1 MKYQDKIR
9 IFSQKQENQNIFIKS
24 GKNQE
29 SSTAARP
36 VNAETKDASI
46 YTEFS

>member
-1 MKYQDKIR
+1 MKYQDKNR
-9 IFSQKQENQNIFIKS
+9 IFSQKQENQNIFIKT

-36 VNAETKDASI
+36 ANWKWKVSI
-46 YTEFS
+46 